1 MRDEG
6 IHEGLGDSAL
16 SWIGGL
22 AKEVLGQ
29 LVSEHRHKAG
39 VMLQE
44 QLDYLLDSLCGAAGD
59 DPDALLS
66 AMRGRK
72 VGLGTLATAYIPAAA
87 RTLGERWERD
97 LITFVDVT
105 VCTARLQSL
114 LHHIDRADDR
124 HDEEADA
131 TALILVPQAEQHTL
145 GAYVLASLLHKAGIV
160 ANVRVAP
167 TAAELTQALAVTKYE
182 LALVSVSCASGLA
195 ASTGLIRTLRLLTR
209 TPMQIVIG
217 GNLTED
223 DARMK
228 EISGADQVLRDASGI
243 IGLYGAPADGAA
255 LDRGA
260 EIAANKGDRTPSER
274 L

>member
-1 MRDEG
+1 
-6 IHEGLGDSAL
+6 
-16 SWIGGL
+16 
-22 AKEVLGQ
+22 
-29 LVSEHRHKAG
+29 
-39 VMLQE
+39 ML
-44 QLDYLLDSLCGAAGD
+44 
-59 DPDALLS
+59 
-66 AMRGRK
+66 
-72 VGLGTLATAYIPAAA
+72 
-87 RTLGERWERD
+87 
-97 LITFVDVT
+97 
-105 VCTARLQSL
+105 
-114 LHHIDRADDR
+114 
-124 HDEEADA
+124 
-131 TALILVPQAEQHTL
+131 
-145 GAYVLASLLHKAGIV
+145 
-160 ANVRVAP
+160 AP

-182 LALVSVSCASGLA
+182 LALVSVSCAPGLA

-228 EISGADQVLRDASGI
+228 EISGADQVLRDASAI